1 MKDWQ
6 TLIGAVII
14 GAAIIGA
21 ALILSGAALT
31 LSDAIRYCGEAI
43 NAGFTLVR

>member
-6 TLIGAVII
+6 QLISAVII
-14 GAAIIGA
+14 GVAIIGA
-21 ALILSGAALT
+21 ALI

-43 NAGFTLVR
+43 NAGFTFIR

>member
-1 MKDWQ
+1 MEDLNMKDWQ
-6 TLIGAVII
+6 KLIGSIII

-21 ALILSGAALT
+21 ALI

-43 NAGFTLVR
+43 NAGFTFIR

>member
-6 TLIGAVII
+6 TLIGPIII

-21 ALILSGAALT
+21 ASI

-43 NAGFTLVR
+43 NAGFTLGAV

>member
-6 TLIGAVII
+6 MLISAIII
-14 GAAIIGA
+14 GATLIVA
-21 ALILSGAALT
+21 ALI

-43 NAGFTLVR
+43 NAGFTFIR